1 VNARSLQLLLF
12 RVLAG
17 LCATLCSAYAADTEF
32 PPQVWLN
39 PGFYSYH
46 FDRDKNLRENNA
58 GLGVEVLLAPDHGLM
73 AGTFMNSRDE
83 RSYYAG
89 YQWRPLH
96 WRPAHA
102 LVSAGIA
109 IAAIDGYPTYNNGGW
124 FLSLL
129 PLLSI
134 EGRRIGVNLS
144 IIPTIKDRIDGG
156 IAVQVKLRVW

>member
-1 VNARSLQLLLF
+1 MQLLL
-12 RVLAG
+12 RVVAG
-17 LCATLCSAYAADTEF
+17 LCAALCSAHAADTEF

-46 FDRDKNLRENNA
+46 FDRDKDLRENNV

-96 WRPAHA
+96 WQTAHA
-102 LVSAGIA
+102 RIDAGIA

-144 IIPTIKDRIDGG
+144 IIPTIKDRIDGA

>member
-1 VNARSLQLLLF
+1 VAVLSL
-12 RVLAG
+12 RVLAA
-17 LCATLCSAYAADTEF
+17 LCATLCSVHAADSEF
-32 PPQVWLN
+32 PTQVWLN

-46 FDRDKNLRENNA
+46 FDRDKDLRENNI

-83 RSYYAG
+83 RSYYAA

-96 WRPAHA
+96 WQTAHA
-102 LVSAGIA
+102 RISAGIA
-109 IAAIDGYPTYNNGGW
+109 VAAIDGYPTYRDGGW

-134 EGRRIGVNLS
+134 EGSRIGVNFS
-144 IIPTIKDRIDGG
+144 IVPNVEDRIDGA
-156 IAVQVKLRVW
+156 IAVQIKLRVW